1 MEDPTTGWMCAGAD
15 DGTRTRNL
23 RFTKPLLYQLS
34 YVGATGR
41 ALPQEDR
48 FRRRGMIWP
57 PASAGQA
64 RGVRGLRVLG
74 VAGADVRAAG
84 SPGSRSSS
92 DAVAASAVGAAF
104 RGAAAFVRFA
114 AFGGVASAA

>member
-1 MEDPTTGWMCAGAD
+1 MVDPATGWMCAGAD

-64 RGVRGLRVLG
+64 RGVRGFRVLG
-74 VAGADVRAAG
+74 VAGTDDLAAG

-92 DAVAASAVGAAF
+92 GAATALAVGAAF
-104 RGAAAFVRFA
+104 R
-114 AFGGVASAA
+114 

>member
-1 MEDPTTGWMCAGAD
+1 MVDPATGWMCAGAD

-64 RGVRGLRVLG
+64 RDVRGLRVLD
-74 VAGADVRAAG
+74 VAGAVALAAG

-92 DAVAASAVGAAF
+92 DAVAALAAGARVPGAGAF
-104 RGAAAFVRFA
+104 ERFA
-114 AFGGVASAA
+114 AFGGVVATA